1 MVAAPPQPARPD
13 RSGAPVWR
21 PPTARRPAPIAG
33 GRNRTHFDL
42 PFEAERVSPF
52 VFDIGRA
59 TSKRTRSR
67 GAPTAPARPPAAR
80 GGTQP
85 EPTKGWGR
93 GFDSSIEREHSA
105 AGGARGQ
112 RRWRNGT
119 GAERARDCEA
129 ERGHARGALGER
141 RHGPRRRTRIGRG
154 NEGRRAG
161 ALLGLCP
168 LPAHPSVAVH
178 GPKVK
183 DPPLVH
189 ARLAHV
195 LPESNEVSH

>member
-42 PFEAERVSPF
+42 PFETDRVSPF
-52 VFDIGRA
+52 VVTVDELRQNTCNRAGR
-59 TSKRTRSR
+59 RRR
-67 GAPTAPARPPAAR
+67 RPARPR
-80 GGTQP
+80 GHTTRTG
-85 EPTKGWGR
+85 KGWEG
-93 GFDSSIEREHSA
+93 GFDSSGTHRAQRSA
-105 AGGARGQ
+105 AGGARTQ
-112 RRWRNGT
+112 RRWRNGK

-129 ERGHARGALGER
+129 ERGHARVTLGER
-141 RHGPRRRTRIGRG
+141 RHGSRLRTRIGRG